1 MSGKN
6 QWLALL
12 YCVLRLSPPSNTIC
26 LTMHVALMYDLT
38 IVAINLHK
46 KKVRGHIY
54 WYARECQR
62 IEGKPKI
69 VWQKYLGRAEDIANS
84 MGAPSKPPSP
94 REVVL
99 ADFAAP
105 AALYDLIQR
114 LDLIATIDRHAG
126 KRAQGVSVGAYIA
139 LAALNR
145 CISPTSKAGM
155 ADWYDS
161 TVLRRLLPVPLNL
174 LTSQRFWDHMNY
186 LDADKIA
193 AIEQDLT
200 RRLIDQFQIE
210 MSVLFYDTT
219 NFYTFIDSF
228 NEAPSLAQR
237 GKSKEK
243 RTDLRIVGL
252 ALLVTKDFHIPLF
265 HQVYAGNIHDSTSFR
280 SVTETLVA
288 RFRLFSQNI
297 DQITVVYDKG
307 NNSEDNQKSVDA
319 GPYHFVG
326 SLSPSQ
332 HPDLIAIRK
341 SRFRALEGED
351 LDGVLAY
358 RTRKNVLGADR
369 LIVVTYNPELFL
381 AQSATILRELRKRT
395 GRLKELQAQLAHPPA
410 KGKRPTVESVR
421 KHAQDILSGRHMK
434 DLIAVS
440 VTEQDGR
447 PRLHYRVD
455 QAAWNRLQNTLLGK
469 NILFTDQESW
479 SEEDIVRA
487 YRGQFHVEDAFKT
500 MKNPHF
506 VSWRPL
512 GHWTDQ
518 KIRVHAFYC
527 VLALLLSSLLRRAM
541 AQKQIQLSIPKMLT
555 ELSQIKEVALVY
567 RGAKSHT
574 EPVISYS
581 RMSPLQQQLVQVLNL
596 ERFQANAS

>member
-1 MSGKN
+1 M
-6 QWLALL
+6 QCQH
-12 YCVLRLSPPSNTIC
+12 YIEPPCGRTTTIC
-26 LTMHVALMYDLT
+26 LTMPLGLLYDLT
-38 IVAINLHK
+38 DMAVSLHK
-46 KKVRGHIY
+46 KKVRGNIY

-62 IEGKPKI
+62 VNGKPKI
-69 VWQKYLGRAEDIANS
+69 VWQKYLGRAEDIVSAA
-84 MGAPSKPPSP
+84 GAPSKPPAP

-105 AALYDLIQR
+105 AALYDLIQQ

-126 KRAQGVSVGAYIA
+126 KRAQGVSVGTYIA
-139 LAALNR
+139 LAAVNR
-145 CISPTSKAGM
+145 CVAPTSKARM
-155 ADWYDS
+155 ADWYGS

-193 AIEQDLT
+193 DIEQDLT

-210 MSVLFYDTT
+210 MSCLFYDTT

-265 HQVYAGNIHDSTSFR
+265 HQVYPGNIHDSTSFA

-288 RFRLFSQNI
+288 RFRLFSQNV
-297 DQITVVYDKG
+297 DQITLVYDKG
-307 NNSEDNQKSVDA
+307 NNSADNQKSLDA

-332 HPDLIAIRK
+332 HPDLLRIRK
-341 SRFRALEGED
+341 SRFRALEGAD

-381 AQSATILRELRKRT
+381 AQSATILREIRKRT
-395 GRLKELQAQLAHPPA
+395 GKLKELQAQLAHPPA
-410 KGKRPTVESVR
+410 KGKRPTVESVQKR
-421 KHAQDILSGRHMK
+421 ADEILSGRHMK
-434 DLIAVS
+434 DLIDLT
-440 VTEQDGR
+440 VTDQDGR

-479 SEEDIVRA
+479 DDQAIVRA
-487 YRGQFHVEDAFKT
+487 YRGQFHVEDSFKT

-527 VLALLLSSLLRRAM
+527 VLALLLSSLLLRTL
-541 AQKQIQLSIPKMLT
+541 AQKQIHLSIPKMLT

-567 RGAKSHT
+567 RSPGSHAQ
-574 EPVISYS
+574 PVISYS
-581 RMSPLQQQLVQVLNL
+581 HLSSLQQQLLQAIDLQ
-596 ERFQANAS
+596 RFQVS

>member
-1 MSGKN
+1 
-6 QWLALL
+6 
-12 YCVLRLSPPSNTIC
+12 
-26 LTMHVALMYDLT
+26 MYDLT
-38 IVAINLHK
+38 AAVAVNLHK
-46 KKVRGHIY
+46 KKVRGHTY
-54 WYARECQR
+54 WYARQCQR
-62 IEGKPKI
+62 VQGKPKI
-69 VWQKYLGRAEDIANS
+69 VWQKYLGRAQDIATA
-84 MGAPSKPPSP
+84 MGAPSEPPSP

-99 ADFAAP
+99 ADFAAA
-105 AALYDLIQR
+105 AALYDLIQQ
-114 LDLIATIDRHAG
+114 LDLVATIDRHAG
-126 KRAQGVSVGAYIA
+126 KRAQGISVGTYIA

-145 CISPTSKAGM
+145 FVAPTSKARV
-155 ADWYDS
+155 ADWYGS

-210 MSVLFYDTT
+210 MSCLFYDTT

-252 ALLVTKDFHIPLF
+252 ALLVTRDFHIPLF
-265 HQVYAGNIHDSTSFR
+265 HHTYPGNIHDSTTFS

-288 RFRLFSQNI
+288 RFRLFSQHV
-297 DQITVVYDKG
+297 DKITIVYDKG
-307 NNSEDNQKSVDA
+307 NNSADNQKSLDA
-319 GPYHFVG
+319 SPYHFVG

-332 HPDLIAIRK
+332 HHDLLDIRK
-341 SRFRALEGED
+341 SRFRALQGDD
-351 LDGVLAY
+351 LEGVLAY

-369 LIVVTYNPELFL
+369 LILVTYNPELFL
-381 AQSATILRELRKRT
+381 AQSATILREIRKRT
-395 GRLKELQAQLAHPPA
+395 GKLKELQTQLAHPPA
-410 KGKRPTVESVR
+410 KGKRPTIASVQKR
-421 KHAQDILSGRHMK
+421 AHQILSGRHMK
-434 DLIAVS
+434 DLLVVT

-447 PRLHYRVD
+447 PRLHYHVD

-479 SEEDIVRA
+479 SDEDIVRA

-527 VLALLLSSLLRRAM
+527 VLALMLSSLLCRTL
-541 AQKQIQLSIPKMLT
+541 AQKQVHLSIPKMLAQ
-555 ELSQIKEVALVY
+555 LSQIKEVALFY
-567 RGAKSHT
+567 RGPKSHT
-574 EPVISYS
+574 GPVITYS
-581 RMSPLQQQLVQVLNL
+581 QMSPLQKQMVQVLDL
-596 ERFQANAS
+596 QRFRADAG

>member
-1 MSGKN
+1 
-6 QWLALL
+6 
-12 YCVLRLSPPSNTIC
+12 
-26 LTMHVALMYDLT
+26 MYDLT
-38 IVAINLHK
+38 RVAVNLHK
-46 KKVRGHIY
+46 KKVRGHSY

-62 IEGKPKI
+62 VEGKPKI
-69 VWQKYLGRAEDIANS
+69 VWQKYLGRAEDIANA
-84 MGAPSKPPSP
+84 MGAPSKPSPP

-105 AALYDLIQR
+105 AALYDLIQQ

-126 KRAQGVSVGAYIA
+126 KRAQGVSVGTYIA
-139 LAALNR
+139 LAAVNR
-145 CISPTSKAGM
+145 CVAPTSKVGM
-155 ADWYDS
+155 ADWYGS

-174 LTSQRFWDHMNY
+174 LTSQRFWDHMSY
-186 LDADKIA
+186 LDAEKIA

-200 RRLIDQFQIE
+200 RRLINQFQIE
-210 MSVLFYDTT
+210 MSCLFYDTT

-243 RTDLRIVGL
+243 RVDLRIVGL

-265 HQVYAGNIHDSTSFR
+265 HQVYAGNIHDSTSFA

-288 RFRLFSQNI
+288 RFRLFSQNV
-297 DQITVVYDKG
+297 DQITLIYDKG
-307 NNSEDNQKSVDA
+307 NNSADNQKSLDA

-332 HPDLIAIRK
+332 HPDLLRIRK
-341 SRFRALEGED
+341 SRFRALEGD
-351 LDGVLAY
+351 GLDGVLAY

-369 LIVVTYNPELFL
+369 LIVVTYNPELFF
-381 AQSATILRELRKRT
+381 AQSATILREIRKRT
-395 GRLKELQAQLAHPPA
+395 AKLKELQAQLAHPPA
-410 KGKRPTVESVR
+410 KGKRPTVESVQKR
-421 KHAQDILSGRHMK
+421 FHEILSGRHMK
-434 DLIAVS
+434 DLFDVT

-479 SEEDIVRA
+479 GDEDIVRA

-527 VLALLLSSLLRRAM
+527 VLALLLSSLLRRTL
-541 AQKQIQLSIPKMLT
+541 AQKQVHLSIPKMLT
-555 ELSQIKEVALVY
+555 ELSQIKEVALFY
-567 RGAKSHT
+567 RGPKSHT

-581 RMSPLQQQLVQVLNL
+581 QMSPLQQQLVQALSL
-596 ERFQANAS
+596 QRFQADTS

>member
-1 MSGKN
+1 MP
-6 QWLALL
+6 
-12 YCVLRLSPPSNTIC
+12 V
-26 LTMHVALMYDLT
+26 
-38 IVAINLHK
+38 NLHK
-46 KKVRGHIY
+46 KQIRGHTY

-62 IEGKPKI
+62 VEGKPKI
-69 VWQKYLGRAEDIANS
+69 VLQKYLGRAEDVANAL
-84 MGAPSKPPSP
+84 GAPSQPPAP
-94 REVVL
+94 REVIL
-99 ADFAAP
+99 TDFAAP
-105 AALYDLIQR
+105 AALYDLIEQ
-114 LDLIATIDRHAG
+114 LDLIASIDRHAG
-126 KRAQGVSVGAYIA
+126 KRAQGISVGTYIA
-139 LAALNR
+139 LAAINR
-145 CISPTSKAGM
+145 CVAPASKAGM
-155 ADWYDS
+155 AEWYGS

-174 LTSQRFWDHMNY
+174 ITSQRFWDHMSY

-210 MSVLFYDTT
+210 MSCLFYDTT

-265 HQVYAGNIHDSTSFR
+265 HQVYAGNVHDSTSFA
-280 SVTETLVA
+280 SVTEALVS
-288 RFRLFSQNI
+288 RFRLFSQNV
-297 DQITVVYDKG
+297 DQITLVYDKG
-307 NNSEDNQKSVDA
+307 NNSADNQASLDA

-332 HPDLIAIRK
+332 HPDLVRIRK
-341 SRFRALEGED
+341 SRFRALDGDD

-358 RTRKNVLGADR
+358 RTRKNVLEADR

-381 AQSATILRELRKRT
+381 AQSTTILREIRKRV
-395 GRLKELQAQLAHPPA
+395 GKLKELQAQLAHPPA
-410 KGKRPTVESVR
+410 KGKRSTIPSVQKR
-421 KHAQDILSGRHMK
+421 AHEILSGRHMK
-434 DLIAVS
+434 DLIAVT

-447 PRLHYRVD
+447 PQLHYRVD

-479 SEEDIVRA
+479 SDEDIVRA

-527 VLALLLSSLLRRAM
+527 VLALLLSSLLRRTL
-541 AQKQIQLSIPKMLT
+541 AQQQIHLSIPKILT
-555 ELSQIKEVALVY
+555 ELSQIKEVALFY
-567 RGAKSHT
+567 RSPKSRT
-574 EPVISYS
+574 KPVISYS
-581 RMSPLQQQLVQVLNL
+581 QMSPLQQQLVQALNL
-596 ERFQANAS
+596 QRFHADAG